1 VKIEA
6 NLQPIL
12 VPFIISIGYLRQT
25 PMTMTSMKPAI
36 LATVLALLVAD
47 SQAWTSSMKSA
58 SISKARTFGSAA
70 LRMAEEEEQ
79 SQDGVQL
86 TSVSGKEIKF
96 DEKAGRFFETR
107 LEASECIPEEEFCTI
122 DDTTGKKI
130 RLTVAEKERIFLD
143 ALQVGI
149 FHGLSAFIF
158 Y

>member
-1 VKIEA
+1 
-6 NLQPIL
+6 
-12 VPFIISIGYLRQT
+12 
-25 PMTMTSMKPAI
+25 MTMTSMKPAI

-107 LEASECIPEEEFCTI
+107 LDASECIPEEEFCTI
-122 DDTTGKKI
+122 DGDTGKKI

-149 FHGLSAFIF
+149 FHGLSAFIS